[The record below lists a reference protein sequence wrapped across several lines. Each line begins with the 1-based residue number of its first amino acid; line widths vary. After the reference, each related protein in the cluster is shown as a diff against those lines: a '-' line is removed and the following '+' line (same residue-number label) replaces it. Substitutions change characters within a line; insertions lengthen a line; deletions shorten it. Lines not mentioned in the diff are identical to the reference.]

1 MSVYNILGIR
11 LVLTASLRARF
22 HHPHFTDEETE
33 AKRGWATRQ
42 DHKARK
48 PLKYDSGQSHS
59 TGGAH
64 ITITTT
70 TLGSPERV
78 ADAFKEVDWSFF
90 LLHFSTVR
98 KRFDPKSLPS
108 LSLKMTHSRKQP
120 YARLTLKSLL
130 SFYYHKSNSTKIHDS
145 SYFLPCDSIHYS
157 PSPTTSLSHRSLL
170 IGPSTA
176 ALYLQAPNTYMHTIR
191 IP

>member
-1 MSVYNILGIR
+1 MILGN
-11 LVLTASLRARF
+11 LTPQVVHTSPSPL
-22 HHPHFTDEETE
+22 PHWDPQ
-33 AKRGWATRQ
+33 RGW
-42 DHKARK
+42 
-48 PLKYDSGQSHS
+48 L
-59 TGGAH
+59 
-64 ITITTT
+64 
-70 TLGSPERV
+70 TLSKRWT
-78 ADAFKEVDWSFF
+78 DLFF

-176 ALYLQAPNTYMHTIR
+176 ALYLQAPNTYMHTIPNPKAVKV
-191 IP
+191 IFLKAVS